1 MGKNAAVADD
11 EVQSVADSP
20 EIPGRD
26 SSSAPAGRS
35 VDTLTAAAVR
45 SGLGLT
51 AHQLGELTSAMDL
64 DIGPRPNYPR
74 YDFAAVHLLVVVK
87 LLRDTRVPLE
97 PALNATVSYQA
108 PIHRGEGWLLCAPS
122 PRGWLSSLLLAAG
135 DLTGWLYTSGGCGVV
150 VDLASVAEQ
159 AAARWELLRSPTPD
173 RQGVSQADP
182 STDQ

>member
-1 MGKNAAVADD
+1 MPAMGKNAAVADD

-26 SSSAPAGRS
+26 SS
-35 VDTLTAAAVR
+35 
-45 SGLGLT
+45 
-51 AHQLGELTSAMDL
+51 
-64 DIGPRPNYPR
+64 
-74 YDFAAVHLLVVVK
+74 
-87 LLRDTRVPLE
+87 
-97 PALNATVSYQA
+97 
-108 PIHRGEGWLLCAPS
+108 CAPS

-135 DLTGWLYTSGGCGVV
+135 DLTGWLYTAGGCGVV